1 MTQLKNRVIDSELFD
16 EVAFDTEL
24 QKQKN
29 NLSLFK
35 ETLKNA
41 TEVLKQRF
49 KAGRAATELVQSRS
63 NIVDAVLLKAWLQF
77 FPEKASDIALLA
89 VGGYGRGELHPA
101 SDVDVQILLEDD
113 HSHYNEILGEFI
125 TFLWDIGLEIGHSV
139 RTLDECVT
147 EATADIT
154 VATNLQEARLLV
166 GPVELFE
173 KQRELC
179 APDKIWPSKDFFQAK
194 LDEQITRHQKYHDTA
209 YNLEPNIKESP
220 GGLRDIQ
227 VIGWVAKRHFGA
239 DTLKELVK
247 DQFLTEQEYQSLHE
261 GQAFIWK
268 VRFGLHVITG
278 RREDRLLFDHQR
290 TLAKQFGYQDDRHH
304 LAVEYFMKQYY
315 RTVMELSRLNEM
327 LLQLFKE
334 EILLADD
341 SSEPVKINS
350 RFQSRKGF
358 IEVVHEGIFKRYP
371 FALLEIFLLLEQQ
384 PQLKGVRANTIRLIR
399 DHRYLINEQ
408 FRSDLRCKSLFME
421 IMRQTE
427 GVTHELRR
435 MNLYGILAAYLP
447 VFENIVGQ
455 MQHDLFHV
463 YTVDEHTLTVIRNLR
478 RYVVPE
484 YHHEFPLCSNIML
497 NIPKQEIVLLAGLFH
512 DIAKGRGGDH
522 SVLGADDAI
531 TFCKS
536 HGLSNF
542 DSNLVAWLVRSHLI
556 MSSTA
561 QRKDISDPDVVHEF
575 AQQMGDKMHLDYL
588 LLLTV
593 SDIRATSPSV
603 WNSWK
608 GALLRELYSATE
620 AVFRRGL
627 ENPIMQSERIKDYQQ
642 QARKTLVTKN
652 IDEKSIDI
660 LWDNFGDEYFIRY
673 APSEIVWHTE
683 SILKNPNIKP
693 PLILLRKRPQGGGT
707 EIFIHTEY
715 HSNLFTIITTL
726 IEQMNLTV
734 MDARIFT
741 SKDEFTLD
749 TFLVLDAD
757 GSELTDTQRMDEL
770 TEKLA
775 YHITQPETSTPGI
788 TNHIARAAK
797 HFKFPTQ
804 VSFDNSEVQN
814 QTIMKVIAYDR
825 PGLLSKIGASMHACE
840 VTLHKAKIAT
850 FGEKAEDIFFITNE
864 QGNAVSE
871 PKILQCLEET
881 ITDRLDSQ
889 LKTEEAI

>member
-1 MTQLKNRVIDSELFD
+1 MSRVNKHFIDTELFD
-16 EVAFDTEL
+16 EKHFEAEL
-24 QKQKN
+24 QKQEN
-29 NLSLFK
+29 TLPLFK
-35 ETLKNA
+35 ETLQNA
-41 TEVLKQRF
+41 TDVLKQRF
-49 KAGRAATELVQSRS
+49 KAGRAATELVHARS
-63 NIVDAVLLKAWLQF
+63 NVVDAVLIKAWLQYF
-77 FPEKASDIALLA
+77 SKDANDVALLA

-101 SDVDVQILLEDD
+101 SDVDVQILLKNDEE
-113 HSHYNEILGEFI
+113 HHNEALGQFI

-139 RTLDECVT
+139 RTLDECVA

-154 VATNLQEARLLV
+154 VATNLQESRLLF
-166 GPVELFE
+166 GPEELFD
-173 KQRELC
+173 KQRKLC

-227 VIGWVAKRHFGA
+227 VIGWVAKRHFNV
-239 DTLKELVK
+239 DTLKDLINDE
-247 DQFLTEQEYQSLHE
+247 FLTEQEFQSLHE
-261 GQAFIWK
+261 GQAFLWK

-290 TLAKQFGYQDDRHH
+290 ELAKQFGYKDDRHH

-334 EILLADD
+334 EILLSDD
-341 SSEPVKINS
+341 SSEPVELNN

-358 IEVVHEGIFKRYP
+358 IEVVHEGVFKRYP
-371 FALLEIFLLLEQQ
+371 FALLEIFLILEQH
-384 PQLKGVRANTIRLIR
+384 PELKGVRANTIRLIR

-455 MQHDLFHV
+455 MQHDLYHV
-463 YTVDEHTLTVIRNLR
+463 YTVDEHTLTLIRNLR
-478 RYVVPE
+478 RYTVPE
-484 YHHEFPLCSNIML
+484 FYHEFPLCSSIM
-497 NIPKQEIVLLAGLFH
+497 NNVPKQEIVLLAGLYH

-522 SVLGADDAI
+522 AVLGAEDAMV
-531 TFCKS
+531 FCKD

-542 DSNLVAWLVRSHLI
+542 DSNLVAWLVRNHLI

-561 QRKDISDPDVVHEF
+561 QRKDITDPDVVHEF
-575 AQQMGDKMHLDYL
+575 AQLMGDNMHLDYL
-588 LLLTV
+588 FLLTV
-593 SDIRATSPSV
+593 SDIRATSSSV

-620 AVFRRGL
+620 AAFRRGL
-627 ENPIMQSERIKDYQQ
+627 ENPVIQSERIKDYQL
-642 QARKTLVTKN
+642 QAHETLVKKDFSEKD
-652 IDEKSIDI
+652 IDV
-660 LWDNFGDEYFIRY
+660 LWDRFGDEYFIRY
-673 APSEIVWHTE
+673 SPNEIVWHTE
-683 SILKNPNIKP
+683 NILQSENIST
-693 PLILLRKRPQGGGT
+693 PLILLRKRPKGDGT

-715 HSNLFTIITTL
+715 NSNLFTIITSL

-741 SKDEFTLD
+741 SKDTFTLD
-749 TFLVLDAD
+749 TFLVLEAD
-757 GSELTDTQRMDEL
+757 GSQLTDSIRIEEL
-770 TEKLA
+770 KEKLTH
-775 YHITQPETSTPGI
+775 HITQPKAATPGI
-788 TNHIARAAK
+788 TQHIPRAAK
-797 HFKFPTQ
+797 HFKFPTR
-804 VSFDNSEVQN
+804 VSFENNEIQK
-814 QTIMKVIAYDR
+814 QTLMKVVAYDR
-825 PGLLSKIGASMHACE
+825 PGLLSQIGSAMHACD

-850 FGEKAEDIFFITNE
+850 YGEKAEDIFFITDK
-864 QGNAVSE
+864 QGNTVTE
-871 PKILQCLEET
+871 KMQLECLEQT
-881 ITDRLDSQ
+881 IIEGLNN
-889 LKTEEAI
+889 

>member
-1 MTQLKNRVIDSELFD
+1 MIGISTRSNRFIDSELFD
-16 EVAFDTEL
+16 QDQFETEL
-24 QKQKN
+24 KKQN
-29 NLSLFK
+29 NTLALFK
-35 ETLKNA
+35 DTLKNA
-41 TEVLKQRF
+41 TNVLNSRF
-49 KAGRAATELVQSRS
+49 KAGRAATELVHARS
-63 NIVDAVLLKAWLQF
+63 NIVDQILVHAWLQY
-77 FPEKASDIALLA
+77 FPEDANDIALLA

-101 SDVDVQILLEDD
+101 SDVDVQILLNDD
-113 HSHYNEILGEFI
+113 VSHHDEKLGQFI

-139 RTLDECVT
+139 RTLSECVT

-154 VATNLQEARLLV
+154 VATNLQEARLLI
-166 GPVELFE
+166 GPEELFD
-173 KQRELC
+173 KQRERC
-179 APDKIWPSKDFFQAK
+179 APDKIWPSNDFFQAK
-194 LDEQITRHQKYHDTA
+194 LDEQISRHNKYDDTA

-239 DTLKELVK
+239 DTLEQLVQH
-247 DQFLTEQEYQSLHE
+247 DFLTEKEYQSLHE
-261 GQAFIWK
+261 GQAFLWK
-268 VRFGLHVITG
+268 VRFGLHVISG

-290 TLAKQFGYQDDRHH
+290 ELAKQFGYRDDRHH
-304 LAVEYFMKQYY
+304 IAVEYFMKQYY

-334 EILLADD
+334 EILLAND

-358 IEVVHEGIFKRYP
+358 IEVAHEGIFKRYP

-399 DHRYLINEQ
+399 DHCYLINEQ

-435 MNLYGILAAYLP
+435 MNLYGVLAAYLP
-447 VFENIVGQ
+447 VFEKIVGQ

-463 YTVDEHTLTVIRNLR
+463 YTVDEHTLTLIRNLR
-478 RYVVPE
+478 RYTVPE
-484 YHHEFPLCSNIML
+484 HYEEFPLCSYIM
-497 NIPKQEIVLLAGLFH
+497 NNVPKQEIVLLAGLFH

-522 SVLGADDAI
+522 AVLGAVDALA
-531 TFCKS
+531 FCKE

-561 QRKDISDPDVVHEF
+561 QRKDISDPDVVHQF
-575 AQQMGDKMHLDYL
+575 AEEVGDKMHLDYL
-588 LLLTV
+588 FLLTV
-593 SDIRATSPSV
+593 SDIRATSSSV

-608 GALLRELYSATE
+608 GTLLRELYSATE
-620 AVFRRGL
+620 AAFRRGL
-627 ENPIMQSERIKDYQQ
+627 ENPVIQSERIKDYQR
-642 QARKTLVTKN
+642 QAREYLIDKN
-652 IDEKSIDI
+652 VSEKNIDI

-673 APSEIVWHTE
+673 APREIIWHTE
-683 SILKNPNIKP
+683 NLLKVKDISS
-693 PLILLRKRPQGGGT
+693 PLILLRERTQGDGT

-715 HSNLFTIITTL
+715 NSNLFTIITSI

-741 SKDEFTLD
+741 SKDNYTLD
-749 TFLVLDAD
+749 TFLVLEAD
-757 GSELTDTQRMDEL
+757 GTQFTNELRIDEL
-770 TEKLA
+770 KEKLCR
-775 YHITQPETSTPGI
+775 HITDPKASTPGI
-788 TNHIARAAK
+788 SSHVPRAAK

-804 VSFDNSEVQN
+804 VSFEINEVQN

-825 PGLLSKIGASMHACE
+825 PGLLSQVGAAMHACN

-850 FGEKAEDIFFITNE
+850 FGEKAEDIFFITDINGDLISDQE
-864 QGNAVSE
+864 QL
-871 PKILQCLEET
+871 KCLENT
-881 ITDRLDSQ
+881 IIEE
-889 LKTEEAI
+889 LKA

>member
-1 MTQLKNRVIDSELFD
+1 MSQTRADFKDLELFD
-16 EVAFDTEL
+16 EKYFESEL
-24 QKQKN
+24 QKQEN
-29 NLSLFK
+29 ILTLFK
-35 ETLKNA
+35 ATLKNA
-41 TEVLKQRF
+41 TNVLTQRF
-49 KAGRAATELVQSRS
+49 KAGRAATELVHARS
-63 NIVDAVLLKAWLQF
+63 NVVDAVLIKAWLQY
-77 FPEKASDIALLA
+77 FPKDATDITLLA

-101 SDVDVQILLEDD
+101 SDVDVQILLENDEE
-113 HSHYNEILGEFI
+113 HHNEALSEFI

-139 RTLDECVT
+139 RTLKECVT

-154 VATNLQEARLLV
+154 VATNLQEGRLLI
-166 GPVELFE
+166 GPEKLFD

-179 APDKIWPSKDFFQAK
+179 APNKIWPSKDFFQAK
-194 LDEQITRHQKYHDTA
+194 LDEQIARHQKYHDTA

-227 VIGWVAKRHFGA
+227 VIGWVAKRHFGV
-239 DTLKELVK
+239 DTLKDLIK
-247 DQFLTEQEYQSLHE
+247 DEFLTEQEYQSIHE
-261 GQAFIWK
+261 GQAFLWK
-268 VRFGLHVITG
+268 VRFGLHVISG

-290 TLAKQFGYQDDRHH
+290 ELAKQFGYRDNHRH

-371 FALLEIFLLLEQQ
+371 FSLLEIFLLLEQQ
-384 PQLKGVRANTIRLIR
+384 PELKGVRANTIRLIR

-478 RYVVPE
+478 RYTVPE
-484 YHHEFPLCSNIML
+484 FYHEFPLCSSIM
-497 NIPKQEIVLLAGLFH
+497 NNVPKQEIVLLAGLYH
-512 DIAKGRGGDH
+512 DIAKGRGGNH
-522 SVLGADDAI
+522 AELGAEDALA
-531 TFCKS
+531 FCKAHS
-536 HGLSNF
+536 LSNF
-542 DSNLVAWLVRSHLI
+542 DSNLIAWLVRNHLI

-561 QRKDISDPDVVHEF
+561 QRKDITDPDVVHEF
-575 AQQMGDKMHLDYL
+575 AQEMGDKMHLDYL
-588 LLLTV
+588 FLLTV
-593 SDIRATSPSV
+593 SDIRATSSSV

-608 GALLRELYSATE
+608 GTLLRELYSATE
-620 AVFRRGL
+620 AAFRRGL
-627 ENPIMQSERIKDYQQ
+627 ENPIIQSERIKDYQR
-642 QARKTLVTKN
+642 QARETLLEKN
-652 IDEKSIDI
+652 TIEKNIDI
-660 LWDNFGDEYFIRY
+660 LWDQFGDEYFTRY
-673 APSEIVWHTE
+673 SPNEIVWHTE
-683 SILKNPNIKP
+683 NILQTENINI

-715 HSNLFTIITTL
+715 NSNLFTIISTL

-734 MDARIFT
+734 MDARVFT
-741 SKDEFTLD
+741 SKDNYTLD
-749 TFLVLDAD
+749 TFLVLEAD
-757 GSELTDTQRMDEL
+757 GSQLTDTLRIDEL
-770 TEKLA
+770 KEKLIH
-775 YHITQPETSTPGI
+775 YITQPEAATPDI
-788 TNHIARAAK
+788 TRHIPRAAK
-797 HFKFPTQ
+797 HFKFPTRI
-804 VSFDNSEVQN
+804 SFENNEIQN
-814 QTIMKVIAYDR
+814 QTMMKVIAYDR
-825 PGLLSKIGASMHACE
+825 PGLLSQIGAAMHACG
-840 VTLHKAKIAT
+840 VTLHKAKVAT
-850 FGEKAEDIFFITNE
+850 YGEKAEDIFFITDV
-864 QGNAVSE
+864 QGNTVTDRDQLE
-871 PKILQCLEET
+871 CLEQT
-881 ITDRLDSQ
+881 IIEGLNS
-889 LKTEEAI
+889 

>member
-1 MTQLKNRVIDSELFD
+1 MNGFNSPLDDSELFD
-16 EVAFDTEL
+16 EKYFESEL
-24 QKQKN
+24 QKQEN
-29 NLSLFK
+29 TLALFK
-35 ETLKNA
+35 ATLKNA
-41 TEVLKQRF
+41 TDVLTQRF
-49 KAGRAATELVQSRS
+49 KAGRAATELVHARS
-63 NIVDAVLLKAWLQF
+63 NVVDAVLIKAWLQY
-77 FPEKASDIALLA
+77 FPKDATDITLLA

-101 SDVDVQILLEDD
+101 SDVDVQILLENDEE
-113 HSHYNEILGEFI
+113 HHNEALSEFI

-139 RTLDECVT
+139 RTLKECVT

-154 VATNLQEARLLV
+154 VATNLQEGRLLI
-166 GPVELFE
+166 GPEKLFD

-179 APDKIWPSKDFFQAK
+179 APNKIWPSKDFFQAK
-194 LDEQITRHQKYHDTA
+194 LDEQIARHQKYHDTA

-227 VIGWVAKRHFGA
+227 VIGWVAKRHFGV
-239 DTLKELVK
+239 DTLKDLIK
-247 DQFLTEQEYQSLHE
+247 DEFLTEQEYQSIHE
-261 GQAFIWK
+261 GQAFLWK
-268 VRFGLHVITG
+268 VRFGLHVISR

-290 TLAKQFGYQDDRHH
+290 ELAKQFGYRDNHRH

-371 FALLEIFLLLEQQ
+371 FSLLEIFLLLEQQ
-384 PQLKGVRANTIRLIR
+384 PELKGVRANTIRLIR

-478 RYVVPE
+478 RYTVPE
-484 YHHEFPLCSNIML
+484 FYHEFPLCSSIM
-497 NIPKQEIVLLAGLFH
+497 NNVPKQEIVLLAGLYH
-512 DIAKGRGGDH
+512 DIAKGRGGNH
-522 SVLGADDAI
+522 AELGAEDALA
-531 TFCKS
+531 FCKAHS
-536 HGLSNF
+536 LSNF
-542 DSNLVAWLVRSHLI
+542 DSNLIAWLVRNHLI

-561 QRKDISDPDVVHEF
+561 QRKDITDPDVVHEF
-575 AQQMGDKMHLDYL
+575 AQEMGDKMHLDYL
-588 LLLTV
+588 FLLTV
-593 SDIRATSPSV
+593 SDIRATSSSV

-608 GALLRELYSATE
+608 GTLLRELYSATE
-620 AVFRRGL
+620 AAFRRGL
-627 ENPIMQSERIKDYQQ
+627 ENPIIQSERIKDYQR
-642 QARKTLVTKN
+642 QARETLLEKN
-652 IDEKSIDI
+652 TIEKNIDI
-660 LWDNFGDEYFIRY
+660 LWDQFGDEYFTRY
-673 APSEIVWHTE
+673 SPNEIVWHTE
-683 SILKNPNIKP
+683 NILQTENINI

-715 HSNLFTIITTL
+715 NSNLFTIISTL

-734 MDARIFT
+734 MDARVFT
-741 SKDEFTLD
+741 SKDNYTLD
-749 TFLVLDAD
+749 TFLVLEAD
-757 GSELTDTQRMDEL
+757 GSQLTDTLRIDEL
-770 TEKLA
+770 KEKLIH
-775 YHITQPETSTPGI
+775 YITQPEAATPDI
-788 TNHIARAAK
+788 TRHIPRAAK
-797 HFKFPTQ
+797 HFKFPTRI
-804 VSFDNSEVQN
+804 SFENNEIQN
-814 QTIMKVIAYDR
+814 QTMMKVIAYDR
-825 PGLLSKIGASMHACE
+825 PGLLSQIGAAMHACG
-840 VTLHKAKIAT
+840 VTLHKAKVAT
-850 FGEKAEDIFFITNE
+850 YGEKAEDIFFITDV
-864 QGNAVSE
+864 QGNTVTDRGQLE
-871 PKILQCLEET
+871 CLEQT
-881 ITDRLDSQ
+881 IIEGLNS
-889 LKTEEAI
+889 

>member
-1 MTQLKNRVIDSELFD
+1 MIDKELFD
-16 EVAFDTEL
+16 QEAFDAEL
-24 QKQKN
+24 KQQKYP
-29 NLSLFK
+29 LALFK

-41 TEVLKQRF
+41 TEVLNARF
-49 KAGRAATELVQSRS
+49 KAGRAATELVEARS
-63 NIVDAVLLKAWLQF
+63 KVVDKVLVKAWLQF
-77 FPEKASDIALLA
+77 FPKNADDIALLA

-101 SDVDVQILLEDD
+101 SDVDVQILLADGVT
-113 HSHYNEILGEFI
+113 HYDETLGQFI

-139 RTLDECVT
+139 RTLSECVT
-147 EATADIT
+147 EATTDIT
-154 VATNLQEARLLV
+154 VTTNLQEARLLT
-166 GPVELFE
+166 GPEALFD

-179 APDKIWPSKDFFQAK
+179 AADKIWSSKDFFQAK
-194 LDEQITRHQKYHDTA
+194 LDEQIARHKKFNDTG

-239 DTLKELVK
+239 DTLKELVNY
-247 DQFLTEQEYQSLHE
+247 QFLTEKEYKSLHE

-268 VRFGLHVITG
+268 VRYGLHVITG

-290 TLAKQFGYQDDRHH
+290 ILARQFGYQDDRHH

-358 IEVVHEGIFKRYP
+358 IEVVHDGVFKRYP
-371 FALLEIFLLLEQQ
+371 FALLEIFLLLEQR
-384 PQLKGVRANTIRLIR
+384 PELKGVRANTIRLIR

-435 MNLYGILAAYLP
+435 MNLYGVLAAYLP
-447 VFENIVGQ
+447 VFEKIVGQ

-463 YTVDEHTLTVIRNLR
+463 YTVDEHTLRLIRNLR
-478 RYVVPE
+478 RYTVPE
-484 YHHEFPLCSNIML
+484 HYEEFPLCSYIM
-497 NIPKQEIVLLAGLFH
+497 NNVPKQEIVLLAGLFH

-522 SVLGADDAI
+522 AVLGAVDALE
-531 TFCKS
+531 FCKN
-536 HGLSNF
+536 HGLSDF
-542 DSNLVAWLVRSHLI
+542 DSNLVAWLVRNHLV

-561 QRKDISDPDVVHEF
+561 QRKDISDPDIVHEF
-575 AQQMGDKMHLDYL
+575 AQHIGDKMHLDYL
-588 LLLTV
+588 FLLTV
-593 SDIRATSPSV
+593 SDIRATSSSV

-608 GALLRELYSATE
+608 GTLLRELYAATD
-620 AVFRRGL
+620 AAFRRGL
-627 ENPIMQSERIKDYQQ
+627 ENPVMQSERIKDYQR
-642 QARKTLVTKN
+642 QAREYLVEKN
-652 IDEKSIDI
+652 VTEKEIDI

-673 APSEIVWHTE
+673 SPREIIWHTE
-683 SILKNPNIKP
+683 SLLKQKDKSS
-693 PLILLRKRPQGGGT
+693 PLILLRKRPQGDGT

-715 HSNLFTIITTL
+715 NSNLFTIITSI

-741 SKDEFTLD
+741 SKDHYTLD
-749 TFLVLDAD
+749 TFLVLEAD
-757 GSELTDTQRMDEL
+757 YSQFTDEVRMSELK
-770 TEKLA
+770 EKLNH
-775 YHITQPETSTPGI
+775 YITDPKATTPGI
-788 TNHIARAAK
+788 TSHIPRAAK

-804 VSFDNSEVQN
+804 VSFEQNETQN
-814 QTIMKVIAYDR
+814 QTLMKVIAYDR
-825 PGLLSKIGASMHACE
+825 PGLLSQVGAAMHACN
-840 VTLHKAKIAT
+840 VMLHKAKIAT
-850 FGEKAEDIFFITNE
+850 FGEKAEDIFFITDNS
-864 QGNAVSE
+864 GNVLSDQ
-871 PKILQCLEET
+871 KQFKCLEET
-881 ITDRLDSQ
+881 IIEKLNNENNKD
-889 LKTEEAI
+889 

>member
-1 MTQLKNRVIDSELFD
+1 MIGISIRSNRFIDSELFD
-16 EVAFDTEL
+16 QDQFETEL
-24 QKQKN
+24 KKQN
-29 NLSLFK
+29 NTLALFK
-35 ETLKNA
+35 DTLKNA
-41 TEVLKQRF
+41 TNVLNSRF
-49 KAGRAATELVQSRS
+49 KAGRAATELVHARS
-63 NIVDAVLLKAWLQF
+63 NIVDQILVHAWLQY
-77 FPEKASDIALLA
+77 FPEDANDIALLA

-101 SDVDVQILLEDD
+101 SDVDVQILLNDD
-113 HSHYNEILGEFI
+113 VIHHDEKLGQFI

-139 RTLDECVT
+139 RTLSECVT
-147 EATADIT
+147 EATSDIT
-154 VATNLQEARLLV
+154 VATNLQEARLLI
-166 GPVELFE
+166 GREELFD

-179 APDKIWPSKDFFQAK
+179 APDKIWPSNDFFQAK
-194 LDEQITRHQKYHDTA
+194 LDEQMSRHKKYDDTA

-239 DTLKELVK
+239 DTLEQLVQH
-247 DQFLTEQEYQSLHE
+247 DFLTEKEYQSLHE
-261 GQAFIWK
+261 GQAFLWK
-268 VRFGLHVITG
+268 VRFGLHVISG

-290 TLAKQFGYQDDRHH
+290 ELAKQFGYRDDRHH
-304 LAVEYFMKQYY
+304 IAVEYFMKQYY

-334 EILLADD
+334 EILLAND

-358 IEVVHEGIFKRYP
+358 IEVAHDGIFKRYP
-371 FALLEIFLLLEQQ
+371 FALLEVFLLLEQQ

-435 MNLYGILAAYLP
+435 MNLYGVLAAYLP
-447 VFENIVGQ
+447 VFEKIVGQ

-463 YTVDEHTLTVIRNLR
+463 YTVDEHTLTLIRNLR
-478 RYVVPE
+478 RYTVPE
-484 YHHEFPLCSNIML
+484 YYEEFPLCSYIM
-497 NIPKQEIVLLAGLFH
+497 NNVPKQEIVLLAGLFH

-522 SVLGADDAI
+522 AVLGAVDALA
-531 TFCKS
+531 FCKE

-561 QRKDISDPDVVHEF
+561 QRKDISDPDVVHQF
-575 AQQMGDKMHLDYL
+575 AEEVGDKMHLDYL
-588 LLLTV
+588 FLLTV
-593 SDIRATSPSV
+593 SDIRATSSSV

-608 GALLRELYSATE
+608 GTLLRELYSATE
-620 AVFRRGL
+620 AAFRRGL
-627 ENPIMQSERIKDYQQ
+627 ENPVIQSERIKDYQR
-642 QARKTLVTKN
+642 QAREYLIDKN
-652 IDEKSIDI
+652 ISEKYIDI

-673 APSEIVWHTE
+673 SPREIIWHTE
-683 SILKNPNIKP
+683 NLLKVKDISS
-693 PLILLRKRPQGGGT
+693 PLILLRERTQGDGT

-715 HSNLFTIITTL
+715 NSNLFTIITSI

-741 SKDEFTLD
+741 SKDNYTLD
-749 TFLVLDAD
+749 TFLVLEAD
-757 GSELTDTQRMDEL
+757 GTQFTNELRIDEL
-770 TEKLA
+770 KEKLCR
-775 YHITQPETSTPGI
+775 HITDPKASTPGI
-788 TNHIARAAK
+788 SSHVPRAAK

-804 VSFDNSEVQN
+804 VSFEINEVQN

-825 PGLLSKIGASMHACE
+825 PGLLSQLGAAMHACN

-850 FGEKAEDIFFITNE
+850 FGEKAEDIFFITDIDGDLISGQE
-864 QGNAVSE
+864 QF
-871 PKILQCLEET
+871 KCLENT
-881 ITDRLDSQ
+881 IIEE
-889 LKTEEAI
+889 LKS

>member
-1 MTQLKNRVIDSELFD
+1 MSPINTGLNRFNDSGFNDSELFD
-16 EVAFDTEL
+16 EKHFESEL
-24 QKQKN
+24 QKQN
-29 NLSLFK
+29 NALALFK
-35 ETLKNA
+35 DILNNA
-41 TEVLKQRF
+41 TEVLEQRF
-49 KAGRAATELVQSRS
+49 KAGRAATELVHARS
-63 NIVDAVLLKAWLQF
+63 NIVDAVLQKAWLQY
-77 FPEKASDIALLA
+77 FPEDATDIALLA

-101 SDVDVQILLEDD
+101 SDVDVQILLKDDEDHHND
-113 HSHYNEILGEFI
+113 ALGQFI

-139 RTLDECVT
+139 RTLAQCVA

-154 VATNLQEARLLV
+154 VATNLQEGRLLF
-166 GPVELFE
+166 GPEELFDQ
-173 KQRELC
+173 QRKLC

-194 LDEQITRHQKYHDTA
+194 LDEQITRHLKYHDTA

-227 VIGWVAKRHFGA
+227 VIGWVAKRHFGV
-239 DTLKELVK
+239 DTLKNLIK
-247 DQFLTEQEYQSLHE
+247 DEFITEQEYKSLHE
-261 GQAFIWK
+261 GQAFLWK

-290 TLAKQFGYQDDRHH
+290 ELAKQFGYRDDRHH

-334 EILLADD
+334 EILLTDD
-341 SSEPVKINS
+341 SAEPVKINS

-358 IEVVHEGIFKRYP
+358 IEVVHEGVFKRYP
-371 FALLEIFLLLEQQ
+371 FALLEIFLILEQQ
-384 PQLKGVRANTIRLIR
+384 PELKGVRANTIRLIR
-399 DHRYLINEQ
+399 DHRYLVNKQ
-408 FRSDLRCKSLFME
+408 FRGDLRCKSLFME

-478 RYVVPE
+478 RYTVPE
-484 YHHEFPLCSNIML
+484 FFHEFPLCSSIML
-497 NIPKQEIVLLAGLFH
+497 NVPKQEIVLLAGLFH

-522 SVLGADDAI
+522 SVLGADDAMV
-531 TFCKS
+531 FCKE

-542 DSNLVAWLVRSHLI
+542 DSNLIAWLVRNHLI

-561 QRKDISDPDVVHEF
+561 QRKDITDPDVVHQF
-575 AQQMGDKMHLDYL
+575 AQQIGDKMHLDYL
-588 LLLTV
+588 FLLTV

-608 GALLRELYSATE
+608 GTLLRELYSATE
-620 AVFRRGL
+620 AAFRRGL
-627 ENPIMQSERIKDYQQ
+627 ENPVIQSERIRDYQR
-642 QARKTLVTKN
+642 QARKMLVKKS
-652 IDEKSIDI
+652 IAEKSIDI
-660 LWDNFGDEYFIRY
+660 LWDKFGDEYFIRY
-673 APSEIVWHTE
+673 SPNEIVWHTE
-683 SILKNPNIKP
+683 NFLQTENIST
-693 PLILLRKRPQGGGT
+693 PLILLRKRPQGDGT

-715 HSNLFTIITTL
+715 NSNLFTIISTL

-734 MDARIFT
+734 IDARIFT
-741 SKDEFTLD
+741 SRDNYTLD
-749 TFLVLDAD
+749 TFLVLEAD
-757 GSELTDTQRMDEL
+757 GSRLTDTLRIDEL
-770 TEKLA
+770 KEKLA
-775 YHITQPETSTPGI
+775 HYIMQPKASTPGI
-788 TNHIARAAK
+788 TRHIPRAAK
-797 HFKFPTQ
+797 HFKFPTR
-804 VSFDNSEVQN
+804 VSFEDNKIQK

-825 PGLLSKIGASMHACE
+825 PGLLSQIGSAMHVCG

-850 FGEKAEDIFFITNE
+850 FGEKAEDIFFITDDQGNTVTDNE
-864 QGNAVSE
+864 QLE
-871 PKILQCLEET
+871 CLEQT
-881 ITDRLDSQ
+881 ITEGLDS
-889 LKTEEAI
+889 

>member
-1 MTQLKNRVIDSELFD
+1 MSQINIGLNNRFIDSELFN
-16 EVAFDTEL
+16 ETFFETEL
-24 QKQKN
+24 KKQDN
-29 NLSLFK
+29 VLGLFK

-49 KAGRAATELVQSRS
+49 KAGRAATELVQARS
-63 NIVDAVLLKAWLQF
+63 NVVDKVLTKAWLQY
-77 FPEKASDIALLA
+77 FPENSSDIALLA

-101 SDVDVQILLEDD
+101 SDVDVQILLTSNQE
-113 HSHYNEILGEFI
+113 HLNETLGQFI

-154 VATNLQEARLLV
+154 VATNLQEGRLLI
-166 GPVELFE
+166 GPLELFE

-227 VIGWVAKRHFGA
+227 VIGWVAKRHFGV
-239 DTLKELVK
+239 DTLKDLIK
-247 DQFLTEQEYQSLHE
+247 DEFITEQEYQSLHE
-261 GQAFIWK
+261 GQAFLWK

-290 TLAKQFGYQDDRHH
+290 TLAKQFGYKDDRHH

-334 EILLADD
+334 EILLTDD
-341 SSEPVKINS
+341 SAEPIKINS

-371 FALLEIFLLLEQQ
+371 FALLEIFLILEQH
-384 PQLKGVRANTIRLIR
+384 PELKGVRANTIRLIR

-435 MNLYGILAAYLP
+435 MNLYGIIAAYLP
-447 VFENIVGQ
+447 IFEKIVGQ

-478 RYVVPE
+478 RYTVPE
-484 YHHEFPLCSNIML
+484 FQHEFPLCSSIM
-497 NIPKQEIVLLAGLFH
+497 NNVPKQEIVLLAGLFH
-512 DIAKGRGGDH
+512 DIAKGRGGNH
-522 SVLGADDAI
+522 AELGAVDAI
-531 TFCKS
+531 HFCKE
-536 HGLSNF
+536 HGLSDF
-542 DSNLVAWLVRSHLI
+542 DSNLVSWLVQQHLL

-561 QRKDISDPDVVHEF
+561 QRKDISDPDIVHEF

-588 LLLTV
+588 FLLTV

-608 GALLRELYSATE
+608 GTLLRELYSATE
-620 AVFRRGL
+620 AAFRRGL
-627 ENPIMQSERIKDYQQ
+627 ENPIMQSERIADYQR
-642 QARKTLVTKN
+642 QAREKLLKNN
-652 IDEKSIDI
+652 IDEEKIDL
-660 LWDNFGDEYFIRY
+660 LWDNFGKEYFIRY
-673 APSEIVWHTE
+673 SPAEIVWHTE
-683 SILKNPNIKP
+683 IILQTEKNNEPI
-693 PLILLRKRPQGGGT
+693 ILLRERSLSGGT

-715 HSNLFTIITTL
+715 NSNLFTIISTL

-741 SKDEFTLD
+741 SKDNYTLD
-749 TFLVLDAD
+749 TFLVLEAD
-757 GSELTDTQRMDEL
+757 GSKFTDKERMAELK
-770 TEKLA
+770 EKLTR
-775 YHITQPETSTPGI
+775 HIMQPETSTPGI
-788 TNHIARAAK
+788 TSHIPRAAK

-804 VSFDNSEVQN
+804 VNFENNEIQN

-825 PGLLSKIGASMHACE
+825 PGLLSAIGSAMHACKI
-840 VTLHKAKIAT
+840 TLHKAKIAT
-850 FGEKAEDIFFITNE
+850 FGEKAEDIFFITDE
-864 QGNAVSE
+864 QGNTIIEAE
-871 PKILQCLEET
+871 KLKCLEET
-881 ITDRLDSQ
+881 IIEGLES
-889 LKTEEAI
+889 